1 MQPESMPEPLLLSKA
16 EETLRFLPR
25 SPGFIRR
32 TRLVNGLLGG
42 WSIVIGTGSWLEG
55 HLVARLGLATRQ
67 PNLRGCGINAKE
79 VWDLVQQ
86 ELLQDQQQPPLVVL
100 TDSIED
106 DQGRQLMRRLRRRR
120 RNLQILLLVQD
131 DQWLTAEAL
140 ADCQA
145 QAIVHVQSFGTGTLI
160 RALQALRRGQTFLD
174 PRLQARLQEPEAIAL
189 NGRERQTLAGLV
201 RGLTNK
207 QIAQEN
213 EIAATTVRDY
223 VSSLCRKLGVNNRT
237 QVVSRAIAL
246 GLTRERC

>member
-1 MQPESMPEPLLLSKA
+1 MQPESMPEPLLLP
-16 EETLRFLPR
+16 ETDESLRFVPR
-25 SPGFIRR
+25 SPGFLRR
-32 TRLVNGLLGG
+32 TRLVNGFLGG

-55 HLVARLGLATRQ
+55 HLVARLGMATRQ

-86 ELLQDQQQPPLVVL
+86 ELRLEPNKAPLVVL
-100 TDSIED
+100 TDSFEA
-106 DQGRQLMRRLRRRR
+106 DQGRELMQRLRQRRQS
-120 RNLQILLLVQD
+120 LQILLLVQD

-174 PRLQARLQEPEAIAL
+174 PRLQARLQEPGGIAL
-189 NGRERQTLAGLV
+189 NGRERQTLAGLA

-207 QIAQEN
+207 QIAQEH

-246 GLTRERC
+246 GLTRERR